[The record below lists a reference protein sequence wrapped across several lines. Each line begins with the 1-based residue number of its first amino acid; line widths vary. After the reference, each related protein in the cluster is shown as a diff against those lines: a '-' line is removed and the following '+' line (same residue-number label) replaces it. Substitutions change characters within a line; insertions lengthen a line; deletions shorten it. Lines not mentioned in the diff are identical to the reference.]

1 MMGGMPRF
9 AKRAAAPVAEIVKDA
24 YVLGMPGGLPGQWS
38 CVMAILRAWV
48 LAFLVLTVFYW
59 LLRVYFRSTRREALE
74 KRFEAE
80 GLPGDRDTWV
90 EAQMAGY
97 GRSLH
102 LKLLWLVY
110 ILPMA
115 GIAVTVYLVNYD

>member
-1 MMGGMPRF
+1 MMGVTQRF
-9 AKRAAAPVAEIVKDA
+9 AKRAAMPVVEILEDA
-24 YVLGMPGGLPGQWS
+24 YVLGMPGGLPGQRS

-59 LLRVYFRSTRREALE
+59 LLRIYFRSTRREALE

-80 GLPGDRDTWV
+80 GLPGDREAWV
-90 EAQMAGY
+90 AAQMAGY

-110 ILPMA
+110 ILPMV

>member
-9 AKRAAAPVAEIVKDA
+9 AKRAAAPVAEIVKYA
-24 YVLGMPGGLPGQWS
+24 YVLGMLGGLPGQWS

>member
-1 MMGGMPRF
+1 MMGGKPRF

-24 YVLGMPGGLPGQWS
+24 YVPGMLGELPGQWS

-59 LLRVYFRSTRREALE
+59 LLRVYFRSTHREALE

-80 GLPGDRDTWV
+80 GLPGDREAWV
-90 EAQMAGY
+90 EAQMAGH
-97 GRSLH
+97 GRRLH

>member
-1 MMGGMPRF
+1 MMGVMPRF
-9 AKRAAAPVAEIVKDA
+9 AKHAAAPVAEIVKDA

-74 KRFEAE
+74 QRFEAE
-80 GLPGDRDTWV
+80 GMPGAREAWV

-97 GRSLH
+97 SRSLH

-115 GIAVTVYLVNYD
+115 GIACTVYLVNYD